1 MSNSLAVSG
10 LRWRTCPRQRSSVES
25 VKRWLTPTPAGRFRM
40 TSSYEGLKRAPDL
53 KILVDTSVSENGA
66 CW

>member
-1 MSNSLAVSG
+1 M
-10 LRWRTCPRQRSSVES
+10 
-25 VKRWLTPTPAGRFRM
+25 KRWLTPTPAGRFRM

-66 CW
+66 C